1 MSRVQLSNVVAD
13 SVDRE
18 LRREAVELMAR
29 ICKMPADKIRA
40 ADMLFLHNTNTRLE
54 SPTYTPTRKVIFWLR
69 DIAER
74 IDA

>member
-1 MSRVQLSNVVAD
+1 MRIQLSNIIAD

-29 ICKMPADKIRA
+29 IIKMPADSIRA
-40 ADMLFLHNTNTRLE
+40 ADMLFLHSTTNKLE
-54 SPTYTPTRKVIFWLR
+54 SITYVPTRKVIFWLR

>member
-1 MSRVQLSNVVAD
+1 MKVQLSNVVAD

-18 LRREAVELMAR
+18 LRRVTRELLDR
-29 ICKMPADKIRA
+29 ILKMPADSIRS
-40 ADMLFLHNTNTRLE
+40 ADLLFLDNTFRRME
-54 SPTYTPTRKVIFWLR
+54 SATYTPTRKIVLWLM